1 MIVCVTPMRELGIN
15 ADWALTPVGYGLG
28 ANPFT
33 IGRFSRPRSG
43 SGRLPRVPLR
53 STLGYQN
60 PRFHRYKHRSAING
74 ILSPCL
80 HVSMSP
86 CLHVSMSPCLHVSMS
101 PCLHVSLS
109 PCLLV
114 SMSPCLLVSMSPC
127 LLVSHLAPSLS
138 VLGCVDFSPT
148 QPTSHPRWT
157 FGNYGR
163 FLDDG
168 VSNRRQKPAC
178 PSLGPVTSSSRTTF
192 SRFSLPNA

>member
-86 CLHVSMSPCLHVSMS
+86 CLHVS
-101 PCLHVSLS
+101 
-109 PCLLV
+109 
-114 SMSPCLLVSMSPC
+114 
-127 LLVSHLAPSLS
+127 HLAPSLS